1 MGVPSSGWPSAFT
14 VATVAGLEWVIY
26 PTASG
31 GSETTYSADN
41 WNFNAS
47 DPCLSFGG
55 VYYQSGYRGLFCVY
69 YTSASVSSASIGCR
83 LQKLP

>member
-41 WNFNAS
+41 WDFSAS
-47 DPCLSFGG
+47 DPCLLFGG
-55 VYYQSGYRGLFCVY
+55 CYGQGGYLGLFCVY
-69 YTSASVSSASIGCR
+69 YFSASVSLANIGCR